1 MFYTYILESVHP
13 ALPNLQFGSLIVGF
27 AIRHYIDP
35 DCKSYDKDSTIQL
48 SNSGEMAKIRS
59 RKNMDEGNH

>member
-48 SNSGEMAKIRS
+48 SNSGVLFPLHILIGKPL
-59 RKNMDEGNH
+59 